1 MEPVVG
7 IPIEVQ
13 KVTDRIN
20 DLLREY
26 AEQEALLS
34 FYRDQRSK
42 IPIIKISYDLQGQ
55 LVLKTEDVDM
65 TTIDQQ

>member
-7 IPIEVQ
+7 IPIEVR

-26 AEQEALLS
+26 AESRALLS
-34 FYRDQRSK
+34 SYRDQRSK
-42 IPIIKISYDLQGQ
+42 IPVIEISYDLQGQ
-55 LVLKTEDVDM
+55 LVLKTKPVN
-65 TTIDQQ
+65 IDPT